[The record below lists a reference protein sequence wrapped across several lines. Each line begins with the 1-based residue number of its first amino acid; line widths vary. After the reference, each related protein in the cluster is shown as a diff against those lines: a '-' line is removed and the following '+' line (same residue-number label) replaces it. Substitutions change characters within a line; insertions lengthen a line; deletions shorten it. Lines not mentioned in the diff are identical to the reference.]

1 MRTRYCIAVLGIIF
15 ASLVCAPQV
24 SQAQSGG
31 GYDLT
36 WNTIDGGGVIEST
49 GGNFSLSGTIG
60 QPDVGVVLGGGAY
73 SLVGGFWVGVSPYAT
88 YLPVITKRWPG

>member
-1 MRTRYCIAVLGIIF
+1 MRTRYRITVLAIAL
-15 ASLVCAPQV
+15 ASLVCAPHA

-36 WNTIDGGGVIEST
+36 WNSIDGGGMIEST
-49 GGNFSLSGTIG
+49 GGTFSLSGTIG

-73 SLVGGFWVGVSPYAT
+73 SLVGDFWAGVPPYAT
-88 YLPVITKRWPG
+88 YLPVVMKQ